1 MVGHPE
7 QGGPCSLAPVRQ
19 RPTLASQGAFRDY
32 GTGCPA
38 LGKVPHPGRGQK
50 GKGALFGVCP
60 SPPLKC
66 RGPKLYVE
74 SEGEVAKR
82 GVH

>member
-7 QGGPCSLAPVRQ
+7 QGGTCSLAPVRQ
-19 RPTLASQGAFRDY
+19 RPTLASQGAFREDY

-50 GKGALFGVCP
+50 GKGALGGPVL
-60 SPPLKC
+60 SLPLST
-66 RGPKLYVE
+66 P
-74 SEGEVAKR
+74 
-82 GVH
+82 